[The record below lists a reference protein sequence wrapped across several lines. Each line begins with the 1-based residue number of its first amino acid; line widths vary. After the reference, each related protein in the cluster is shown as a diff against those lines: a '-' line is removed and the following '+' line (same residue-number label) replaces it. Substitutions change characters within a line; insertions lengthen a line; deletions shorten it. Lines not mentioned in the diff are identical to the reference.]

1 MSHARLV
8 DLPRLPSSM
17 RVQSRNIIRSKIL
30 ADQTLRMMGVEDIE
44 VQDLEK
50 TNAAEENSNP
60 C

>member
-30 ADQTLRMMGVEDIE
+30 ADQTVRMMGVEDIQ

-50 TNAAEENSNP
+50 NNAAEENSNP